1 MTMTNHQLLALLK
14 DNLGLPLTPELAADI
29 CLAADHLATLVPAED
44 IQQIEPAR
52 HGGLVFSVERIEGIT
67 DEIEPLHRAH
77 WAETE
82 EYRHE
87 LPFNPDYDTFIRY
100 ERAGRYVLF
109 TLRSEM
115 RLLGNCA
122 LYLDKSAH
130 TQTLI
135 ATEDTLYLLPEAR
148 KGRVANCFVAYVEN
162 AMRLLGVSEINI
174 SVKTVNKAERFFR
187 LLGYRHVENGL
198 TKILEVEKCSAK
210 LPEPGPLTGQ
220 AAMRNAALVREM
232 AGVAR
237 DQRASEKNRAPL
249 VARWSRMPADSTP
262 PNARKEGPEK
272 RRRMSRVVLMARWS
286 RTSGH

>member
-1 MTMTNHQLLALLK
+1 MTNNQLLAILK
-14 DNLGLPLTPELAADI
+14 VNMGLPLTPELAADI
-29 CLAADHLATLVPAED
+29 CLAADHLATLIPAEN
-44 IQQIEPAR
+44 IQQIEPEQY
-52 HGGLVFSVERIEGIT
+52 GGLAFSVERIEGIT

-77 WAETE
+77 WDETE
-82 EYRHE
+82 EHRHE
-87 LPFNPDYDTFIRY
+87 LPFNPDYETFIRY

-109 TLRSEM
+109 TLRSET

-162 AMRLLGVSEINI
+162 AMRLLRVSEINI

-198 TKILEVEKCSAK
+198 TKILEVE
-210 LPEPGPLTGQ
+210 
-220 AAMRNAALVREM
+220 NV
-232 AGVAR
+232 
-237 DQRASEKNRAPL
+237 
-249 VARWSRMPADSTP
+249 
-262 PNARKEGPEK
+262 
-272 RRRMSRVVLMARWS
+272 
-286 RTSGH
+286 